1 MDFTLGVVWVMRWE
15 GTALGHLGISH
26 LRAMF

>member
-1 MDFTLGVVWVMRWE
+1 MDFTLGVVWVMCWK

-26 LRAMF
+26 LRAVF